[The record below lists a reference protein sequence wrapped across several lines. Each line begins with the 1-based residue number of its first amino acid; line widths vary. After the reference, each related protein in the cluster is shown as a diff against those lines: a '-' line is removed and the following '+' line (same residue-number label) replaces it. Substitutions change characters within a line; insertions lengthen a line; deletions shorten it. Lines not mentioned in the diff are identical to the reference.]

1 MNFKWFCP
9 FSSVILYPQEF
20 CEKESC
26 NDKMHLVK
34 AWKIPVWVKTPELS
48 TVLQTFINLVPPSK
62 EDDDTY
68 EDIVKLCNKK
78 KFKFPGFPKHLGPN
92 HLERSDERSDSIFYD
107 QPRLVTHI
115 DDYAI
120 ESLAKYYSENL
131 ESNTNLVDLC
141 SSWIS
146 HLPKTLDFS
155 QVIGIGMNEQELQK
169 NSRLTKY
176 YVHDLNK
183 NPELKMIPDES
194 IDTVLCAV
202 SVDYL
207 IRPFE
212 VFSEV
217 YRILKPGGSFIVS
230 FSNRMFGTKVIK
242 AWLYSRDE
250 AHLYIAT
257 YYFQA
262 SAPWNKI
269 IVSDITEKSA
279 DHRDPMYTLQGIK
292 Q

>member
-1 MNFKWFCP
+1 M
-9 FSSVILYPQEF
+9 
-20 CEKESC
+20 
-26 NDKMHLVK
+26 
-34 AWKIPVWVKTPELS
+34 
-48 TVLQTFINLVPPSK
+48 
-62 EDDDTY
+62 
-68 EDIVKLCNKK
+68 
-78 KFKFPGFPKHLGPN
+78 
-92 HLERSDERSDSIFYD
+92 
-107 QPRLVTHI
+107 THI

-207 IRPFE
+207 IR
-212 VFSEV
+212 
-217 YRILKPGGSFIVS
+217 VS
-230 FSNRMFGTKVIK
+230 YTIK
-242 AWLYSRDE
+242 GKNPNGYLSLNICGY
-250 AHLYIAT
+250 L
-257 YYFQA
+257 
-262 SAPWNKI
+262 I
-269 IVSDITEKSA
+269 ITA
-279 DHRDPMYTLQGIK
+279 L
-292 Q
+292 

>member
-1 MNFKWFCP
+1 M
-9 FSSVILYPQEF
+9 
-20 CEKESC
+20 
-26 NDKMHLVK
+26 
-34 AWKIPVWVKTPELS
+34 
-48 TVLQTFINLVPPSK
+48 
-62 EDDDTY
+62 
-68 EDIVKLCNKK
+68 
-78 KFKFPGFPKHLGPN
+78 
-92 HLERSDERSDSIFYD
+92 
-107 QPRLVTHI
+107 THI

-207 IRPFE
+207 IRVSYTYYKGKKSKWLVFIFKYSTYVATLSLQPFE

-217 YRILKPGGSFIVS
+217 HRILKPGGSFIVS

-242 AWLYSRDE
+242 AW
-250 AHLYIAT
+250 
-257 YYFQA
+257 
-262 SAPWNKI
+262 
-269 IVSDITEKSA
+269 
-279 DHRDPMYTLQGIK
+279 
-292 Q
+292 